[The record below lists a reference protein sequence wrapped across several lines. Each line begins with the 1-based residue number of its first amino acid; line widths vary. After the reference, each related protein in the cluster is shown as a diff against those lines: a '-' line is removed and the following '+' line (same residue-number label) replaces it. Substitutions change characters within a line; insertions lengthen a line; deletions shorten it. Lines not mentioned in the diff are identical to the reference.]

1 MSSAILGG
9 FILTLCFMSLLM
21 HSTSQVISSFN
32 VQKLGAK
39 ADGTADA
46 AQYFLTAWKLACA
59 SNNSAQIYVPP
70 GRYLLIRAVVFSGY
84 YCKRTMVMRIDGTIV
99 APTNYNLIG
108 NSENWI
114 KFDNVNGLYISGGTL
129 DAQGEALWACKAA
142 GKTCPRGATS
152 VGFYSSKNI
161 IVSGLKSINSQM
173 FHMIVYKCNNAKL
186 QGIKISAPDESPN
199 TDGINVQLSTGVSI
213 LSSQIGT
220 GDDCISI
227 GPGTTNTWIESVSCG
242 PGHGISIGSLGR
254 DLQEP
259 GVQNLT
265 VKTVTFRNTD
275 NGVRIKTWARS
286 STGFVRNVLFQH
298 IVMGNVRNP
307 ILIDQDYC
315 PNNINC
321 PNQVSGVKISNVMY
335 QDIHG
340 TSATPVALSLQCSK
354 DYPCSGI
361 RLEDV
366 VLTYNGQP
374 AIASCSNAAGTA
386 SGVIN
391 PTSCL

>member
-1 MSSAILGG
+1 MSSTGISCLVM
-9 FILTLCFMSLLM
+9 TLCFTLFT
-21 HSTSQVISSFN
+21 HSTYSQNISSFN

-39 ADGTADA
+39 ADGTLDA
-46 AQYFLTAWKLACA
+46 SQFFLTAWRLACA
-59 SNNSAQIYVPP
+59 SNNSAQVYVPP
-70 GRYLLIRAVVFSGY
+70 GRYLISTAVVFSGY

-114 KFDNVNGLYISGGTL
+114 KFDNVRGLYITGGTL
-129 DAQGEALWACKAA
+129 DAQGAALWACKAA
-142 GKTCPRGATS
+142 GKTCPQGTTS
-152 VGFYSSKNI
+152 VGFYSSRNI
-161 IVSGLKSINSQM
+161 VVSGLRSINSQM
-173 FHMIVYKCNNAKL
+173 FHMIVYKCNNTKL
-186 QGIKISAPDESPN
+186 QGIKISAPADSPN
-199 TDGINVQLSTGVSI
+199 TDGIHVQLSTGVSI

-227 GPGTTNTWIESVSCG
+227 GPGTVNTWIESVSCG
-242 PGHGISIGSLGR
+242 PGHGISIGSLGW

-265 VKTVTFRNTD
+265 VKTVTLRDTD
-275 NGVRIKTWARS
+275 NGLRIKTWARS
-286 STGFVRNVLFQH
+286 STGFVKNVLFQH
-298 IVMGNVRNP
+298 IAMGNVRNP

-315 PNNINC
+315 PNNLNC
-321 PNQVSGVKISNVMY
+321 PGQVSGVKISNVIY

-340 TSATPVALSLQCSK
+340 TSATPVALSLQCSS

-366 VLTYNGQP
+366 VLTYNGLP
-374 AIASCSNAAGTA
+374 TTASCSYAAGTA
-386 SGVIN
+386 SGVMN